1 LENPLTAGA
10 YIKIAMVMGI
20 AFVAVLFLLVYR
32 LVQLPAQPRAV
43 GVRQADAGA
52 GVSDTGT
59 EVTATATATA
69 TATSV
74 IMAEAKQYPNVHVTP
89 GLSSRTVGVFN
100 QGTNAEVLGRSADSV
115 WLEIRYPQPQS
126 PNGVGWVSTDLV
138 SLSAPIA
145 SVPVVNAP

>member
-1 LENPLTAGA
+1 LTAGG

-20 AFVAVLFLLVYR
+20 AFIAVVFLLVYR
-32 LVQLPAQPRAV
+32 IIQLPAQPRAV
-43 GVRQADAGA
+43 VVRQADSATGA
-52 GVSDTGT
+52 SDAAT
-59 EVTATATATA
+59 EAAAVTPTPTPAN
-69 TATSV
+69 V
-74 IMAEAKQYPNVHVTP
+74 IMAEAKQYPNVHVSP

-100 QGTNAEVLGRSADSV
+100 QGSKAEVLGRSPDSV

-145 SVPVVNAP
+145 NVPVVNSP